1 MKVATSADDLARL
14 AIDRYPHS
22 DARGDVIGLANVFI
36 AIRRRGEPPP
46 VSMDFQR
53 LPLDGFPAAAVP
65 SSPGLYREIRCS
77 EASVTGLGF
86 TGELPLTF

>member
-14 AIDRYPHS
+14 AIDHYPHS

-53 LPLDGFPAAAVP
+53 SRLTDFQRRPLRLLLAHIEKYGV
-65 SSPGLYREIRCS
+65 LKLR
-77 EASVTGLGF
+77 
-86 TGELPLTF
+86 